1 MPLIGRDVYYDSS
14 VSSRS
19 SAPSSPSVLYS
30 DEYVCVRITNSGLLI
45 RVERTAAPHPD
56 REALIASY
64 RKVIA
69 AVERGGRQ
77 GRALLID
84 TRVPTGRNDKWFE
97 DAMSWVR
104 PRLDAGF
111 VRVGVLIRSA
121 MGALQIRRL
130 MSEDGIER
138 SLGTNEEELVAVLI
152 KDLPPR
158 R

>member
-1 MPLIGRDVYYDSS
+1 
-14 VSSRS
+14 
-19 SAPSSPSVLYS
+19 
-30 DEYVCVRITNSGLLI
+30 
-45 RVERTAAPHPD
+45 
-56 REALIASY
+56 
-64 RKVIA
+64 
-69 AVERGGRQ
+69 
-77 GRALLID
+77 
-84 TRVPTGRNDKWFE
+84 
-97 DAMSWVR
+97 MSWVR